1 MSRRPPLLLLLFL
14 LPAVLASKPPAT
26 PPQLVEFDW
35 RGEDVVLVFGDSV
48 GYEVDLAESDTAQVV
63 LRFGSL
69 AISEPLR
76 QRTAGA
82 EAAAGTGAP
91 SGGVAISIGGRN
103 GRAAVFSQRGA
114 DASLR
119 VHDDER
125 LGYSIEWRPYT
136 RQLVVHTFEWDRLG
150 YAESQ
155 FHQGLIALEQNVV
168 DQAEE
173 LLQVAN
179 ASGEERAGAVLAS
192 LYARRGADSLARYF
206 LRSPG
211 SAEEHAALAA
221 LQLRAGD
228 SVEAQES
235 LARSERALA
244 SGQERGRRSRGSARG
259 RDGRVLDDDG
269 YSGGGSSRTHG
280 DGGMADRDV
289 ILLAAVGG
297 LALLLIIGLI
307 VLSMRRG
314 RKPPVVMT
322 PPGGAPITPPPPPR
336 RSEPA
341 GFRVVEKSADDATRA
356 AASTGAASA
365 AGTTPTAGATP
376 VAGATPAAGT
386 AHDAS
391 TAPVAGTAPAAGTAP
406 VAGNATAAG
415 TAPATATATPSGTAP
430 SVGTAPTPGS
440 TPGVI
445 ESSTSVESVRVES
458 VSAASA
464 PPPTGS
470 SDAPASAGVGTTS
483 AASTAGVDSSDRDT
497 ARPSAQTAHIPMPTQ
512 AEELRE
518 RVREEERRAYASG
531 STIEAAR
538 RMQVSRDN
546 IELRRMME
554 AASGRRS
561 TQG

>member
-26 PPQLVEFDW
+26 PPQLVDFDW

-69 AISEPLR
+69 AISEALR

-415 TAPATATATPSGTAP
+415 TAPATATATPFGTAP

-464 PPPTGS
+464 PPPAGS
-470 SDAPASAGVGTTS
+470 SDAPASASAATTS
-483 AASTAGVDSSDRDT
+483 AASTAGSIDPDT
-497 ARPSAQTAHIPMPTQ
+497 VRPSAQTAHIPMPTQ
-512 AEELRE
+512 AEELLE
-518 RVREEERRAYASG
+518 RIREEERRAYASG

>member
-26 PPQLVEFDW
+26 PPQLVDFDW

-69 AISEPLR
+69 AISEALR

-192 LYARRGADSLARYF
+192 LYARR
-206 LRSPG
+206 
-211 SAEEHAALAA
+211 
-221 LQLRAGD
+221 
-228 SVEAQES
+228 
-235 LARSERALA
+235 
-244 SGQERGRRSRGSARG
+244 
-259 RDGRVLDDDG
+259 
-269 YSGGGSSRTHG
+269 
-280 DGGMADRDV
+280 
-289 ILLAAVGG
+289 
-297 LALLLIIGLI
+297 
-307 VLSMRRG
+307 
-314 RKPPVVMT
+314 
-322 PPGGAPITPPPPPR
+322 
-336 RSEPA
+336 
-341 GFRVVEKSADDATRA
+341 
-356 AASTGAASA
+356 
-365 AGTTPTAGATP
+365 
-376 VAGATPAAGT
+376 
-386 AHDAS
+386 
-391 TAPVAGTAPAAGTAP
+391 
-406 VAGNATAAG
+406 
-415 TAPATATATPSGTAP
+415 
-430 SVGTAPTPGS
+430 
-440 TPGVI
+440 
-445 ESSTSVESVRVES
+445 
-458 VSAASA
+458 
-464 PPPTGS
+464 
-470 SDAPASAGVGTTS
+470 
-483 AASTAGVDSSDRDT
+483 
-497 ARPSAQTAHIPMPTQ
+497 
-512 AEELRE
+512 
-518 RVREEERRAYASG
+518 
-531 STIEAAR
+531 
-538 RMQVSRDN
+538 
-546 IELRRMME
+546 
-554 AASGRRS
+554 
-561 TQG
+561 